1 MLSNTLVTNEVKDSA
16 GSEVEFEQK
25 QSEGMTREFAKV
37 GEAPNS
43 PHRLV
48 IKHQETGTGTEKVR
62 RSMFRFDKTVSGA
75 SGTPRIISFYSVAVV
90 PEGDLATDAEVKNV
104 VAEGMSFLS
113 STGAD
118 TTIKYDC
125 SGNGAKT
132 LVSGTL

>member
-25 QSEGMTREFAKV
+25 QSEGMMREFAKV
-37 GEAPNS
+37 GEAPNA
-43 PHRLV
+43 PHRLT

-75 SGTPRIISFYSVAVV
+75 SGLPRVISFYSVAVI
-90 PEGDLATDAEVKNV
+90 PEGDLATDTEVKNV
-104 VAEGMSFLS
+104 VAEGLSFLS

-118 TTIKYDC
+118 TTIKFDC